1 MTTALKHSVEA
12 YPAGSVIFRDGDAR
26 LFLYI
31 VQKGQIAIFKT
42 TPQNER
48 IPLGI
53 VGSGEYLAEIGILDN
68 KASHGTWALALT
80 DVEIIKIPNDAFNEQ
95 LKNAPPWLVAMA
107 KGLSQKLRRM
117 NDLVRRNR
125 LADDSLDSAIL
136 AVQVSEEKRKGG
148 A

>member
-1 MTTALKHSVEA
+1 MTTSLKHSIEP
-12 YPAGSVIFRDGDAR
+12 YPAGSVIFREGDAR

-31 VQKGQIAIFKT
+31 VQKGQIAIFKI

-53 VGSGEYLAEIGILDN
+53 IGSGEYLAESGILDN
-68 KASHGTWALALT
+68 KATHGTWALALT
-80 DVEIIKIPNDAFNEQ
+80 DVEIIKISNDAFNEQ

-117 NDLVRRNR
+117 NDLVRRNK
-125 LADDSLDSAIL
+125 LADDSLDTAIL
-136 AVQVSEEKRKGG
+136 AAQENDKKRK
-148 A
+148 AAP